1 MCIYI
6 YVYLCVGVWCR
17 NISRQWFLASLVTIN
32 MITNGNKKMFLTS
45 SVWRDYGKPARR
57 NEESLPVTPPLWQ
70 SGGWLLRTNRMIYL
84 KKNAKTKSFEGPRS
98 LAIFKKR
105 HTYGCVYVCI
115 YIYIY
120 TYIYIYIHIHRQWNI
135 PLSLIKTNPHVLVQ
149 LPGRRNEAGDELLGA
164 VFLMLPAAIPKD
176 GYDHPSN
183 ISHIDHMYIIYIYY
197 KLLG

>member
-6 YVYLCVGVWCR
+6 CVYIYIYVSVCVGVWCR

-45 SVWRDYGKPARR
+45 SVWRDYSKPARR

-120 TYIYIYIHIHRQWNI
+120 IHTYIYIYIDSEIS
-135 PLSLIKTNPHVLVQ
+135 PFLSLKQIHMFWSSSLGVGTRQETNCWAQCFSCCLRPS
-149 LPGRRNEAGDELLGA
+149 RRMD
-164 VFLMLPAAIPKD
+164 MIIPA
-176 GYDHPSN
+176 
-183 ISHIDHMYIIYIYY
+183 ISPILIICI
-197 KLLG
+197 